1 MNPNYSYL
9 GASIDSFVSC
19 QVCGCGIV
27 EIKCPYGSDK
37 DETPWRKRQP
47 QQCAV
52 DVKFCCELE
61 NGKLKLKGNHK
72 YMFQVQGQM
81 ALYNVVWSSMGRLCC
96 MDNKGNFRWKNIIWW
111 SFMERYAFQA

>member
-81 ALYNVVWSSMGRLCC
+81 ALYNVV
-96 MDNKGNFRWKNIIWW
+96 
-111 SFMERYAFQA
+111 